1 MSEKIILRSFEK
13 TDILDIHKI
22 YSYYVKTSVVTFDL
36 DAPSEQE
43 IKDKYSDIAKKG
55 HPIIIAEIDN
65 KVAGFAY
72 ASNFRPRPAYRFTCE
87 NAIYIDNNMIGR
99 GIGDLLLSELLKQA
113 KDFGFNQM
121 IAIVTASANSSIN
134 LHKKHGFKILGE
146 FPELGYKFDKWHNII
161 HMQRKL

>member
-1 MSEKIILRSFEK
+1 MSEKITLRSFEK
-13 TDILDIHKI
+13 TDVPDIHKI
-22 YSYYVKTSVVTFDL
+22 YSYYVKTSVVTFDI
-36 DAPSEQE
+36 DAPSEKA
-43 IKDKYSDIAKKG
+43 IDKKYSNIADKG

-65 KVAGFAY
+65 EVVGFAY

-87 NAIYIDNNMIGR
+87 NAIYVDNNVRGK
-99 GIGDLLLSELLKQA
+99 GIGGLLLAELLKQA

-121 IAIVTASANSSIN
+121 IAIVTASASPSIK

-161 HMQRKL
+161 HMQKRL